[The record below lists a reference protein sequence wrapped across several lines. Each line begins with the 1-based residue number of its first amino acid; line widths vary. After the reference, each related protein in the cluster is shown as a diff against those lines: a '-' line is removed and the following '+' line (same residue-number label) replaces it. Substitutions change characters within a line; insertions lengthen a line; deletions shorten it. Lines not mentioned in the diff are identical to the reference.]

1 MAIKSIGE
9 SCDGFDMKKEARH
22 Y

>member
-9 SCDGFDMKKEARH
+9 SCHGFDMKKEARH

>member
-1 MAIKSIGE
+1 MAKKSIGE